1 MRPGKTLGALLAGL
15 AILAALPYLRTVT
28 LPPISDDYTQIWLG
42 RHYGPFDRWPAL
54 AEDALYRCRAISILL
69 TWWTERV
76 FGVQPLVFNISNL
89 LVHILNTWL
98 VFALGAWRAIGWRLA
113 AVAAAFFAIYEGHQE
128 AVVWYAALPET
139 TVFLFAVSA
148 FLLWVLWIQ
157 RGSRWWLLAS
167 FAAFLLAMGS
177 KESGAA
183 VAGLVLIPVWT
194 GRVPLRRWVLPWL
207 VFLASALAY
216 AALIFAAKTDHLHLN
231 DGTFTLGPH
240 FLAVMGNSFARMLW
254 VWGWL
259 SVVVLGLWR
268 ERGRLELLLVA
279 LAWAA
284 IAFLPYS
291 FITYMP
297 RVPSR
302 HTYFAS
308 VALAWVV
315 GAALLALWNRAG
327 SRRAWAVGAVAAVLL
342 LHNCGWV
349 WTRKYDQ
356 FADRAR
362 PTEKLLEFVKTAKGP
377 VYVHCFPY
385 PVLVAIWAAD
395 MRLGRE
401 VIYVQSPDHVHG
413 PVFCLPE
420 HRRAPLVAASAE

>member
-1 MRPGKTLGALLAGL
+1 MRTRTTVGILAGL
-15 AILAALPYLRTVT
+15 AILAALPYLRTLT
-28 LPPISDDYTQIWLG
+28 LPLISDDYMQIWLG
-42 RHYGPFDRWPAL
+42 RHYGPVDRWPAL

-76 FGVQPLVFNISNL
+76 FGLHPMVLNVSNL

-98 VFALGAWRAIGWRLA
+98 VFAMGVWRPIGWRLA

-139 TVFLFAVSA
+139 TVFFFSLAA
-148 FLLWVLWIQ
+148 FVFWVLWIQ
-157 RGSRWWLLAS
+157 GGSRWHLLGS
-167 FAAFLLAMGS
+167 LAAFLLALGS

-183 VAGLVLIPVWT
+183 VVGLVLLPVWT
-194 GRVPLRRWVLPWL
+194 ERAALRRWLLPWL
-207 VFLASALAY
+207 GMAAAAAAY
-216 AALIFAAKTDHLHLN
+216 AALIFAAKSEHLHLN

-240 FLAVMGNSFARMLW
+240 FLLVMGNSFWRMFW

-259 SVVVLGLWR
+259 SVAALALWR
-268 ERGRLELLLVA
+268 ERSRARLLLLAV
-279 LAWAA
+279 AWAA

-302 HTYFAS
+302 HTYLAS
-308 VALAWVV
+308 VALAWIA
-315 GAALLALWNRAG
+315 GAALLALWSRAG
-327 SRRAWAVGAVAAVLL
+327 ARRVWVAGGVAAVLL
-342 LHNCGWV
+342 VHNCGWV
-349 WTRKYDQ
+349 WIRKYDQ
-356 FADRAR
+356 FAERAR
-362 PTEKLLEFVKTAKGP
+362 PTEELIRFVQKVEGP

-401 VIYVQSPDHVHG
+401 VIHVQSREHARG
-413 PVFCLPE
+413 PVFCMPGHQPE
-420 HRRAPLVAASAE
+420 AVAATSAR